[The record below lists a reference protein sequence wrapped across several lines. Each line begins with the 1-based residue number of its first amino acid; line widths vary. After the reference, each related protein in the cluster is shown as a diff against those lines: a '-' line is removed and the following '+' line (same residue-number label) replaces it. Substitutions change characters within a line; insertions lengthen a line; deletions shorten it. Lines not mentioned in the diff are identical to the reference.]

1 MNSPAQGKLVPS
13 GLACGDTEHSLPAT
27 VNQAIFTNASFP
39 LSFAFFFAFF
49 FKRKRKKEITIQT
62 LPWPNLALLRKGNF
76 PEPPSTNLEA

>member
-13 GLACGDTEHSLPAT
+13 GLACGDTEHSLSAT

-49 FKRKRKKEITIQT
+49 FLILFLIPLWGVAERASVWCLIAR
-62 LPWPNLALLRKGNF
+62 WG
-76 PEPPSTNLEA
+76 